1 MVYYIGMKN
10 ALKILFLSSIVFSS
24 VGCNKGADSM
34 NEYQG
39 PVDVILI
46 SGQSNAVGCTRSS
59 EIKMSVGAS
68 AYNDYLK
75 GFDDVKI
82 AYDNWDKITGTD
94 AGGNTGT
101 VFRLQHD
108 SKKKFVKVM
117 LGQGNGEITF
127 GPEIGIA
134 NALHEK
140 HAHKLYI
147 IKCACGASN
156 LKDDWVKKDS
166 TMYGNFI
173 EYVKNQMNVLKEL
186 GLEPTIKAM
195 CWMQGEGDSWDGY
208 YQDYYENTK
217 EFVGNLRSDLKE
229 LAGNKDF
236 PFIDAAILADSKVW
250 TYHKQVNEAKKQ
262 FAEESDNNYFI
273 DTNAAGMHT
282 DKEPRG
288 NVDKCHYDS
297 ESELLLGKLFAEQ
310 FEQFLME

>member
-1 MVYYIGMKN
+1 MKN
-10 ALKILFLSSIVFSS
+10 ILKLLFLSSIVFSS
-24 VGCNKGADSM
+24 VGCKKGEDSM
-34 NEYQG
+34 PEYQG
-39 PVDVILI
+39 PVDVIVI

-75 GFDDVKI
+75 GFDDIKI

-94 AGGNTGT
+94 AGGNSGT
-101 VFRLQHD
+101 VFRIQHD

-117 LGQGNGEITF
+117 LGQGNGDVTF

-134 NALHEK
+134 DALHEK

-156 LKDDWVKKDS
+156 LKDDWAKRNS
-166 TMYGNFI
+166 QMYGEFVTF
-173 EYVKNQMNVLKEL
+173 VKNQMSVLKEQ
-186 GLEPTIKAM
+186 GLEPTIKAL
-195 CWMQGEGDSWDGY
+195 CWMQGEGDAWDGY
-208 YQDYYENTK
+208 CEEYYDNTK
-217 EFVGNLRSDLKE
+217 EFVGNLREDLKE

-236 PFIDAAILADSKVW
+236 PFIDAGISNTIVPGEGRRWPK
-250 TYHKQVNEAKKQ
+250 YEEVNAAKKQ

-273 DTNAAGMHT
+273 DTIEAGMHT
-282 DKEPRG
+282 NEEPRG
-288 NVDKCHYDS
+288 DIDYAHYDS

-310 FEQFLME
+310 FEPFLMKE

>member
-1 MVYYIGMKN
+1 MKN
-10 ALKILFLSSIVFSS
+10 VLKILFLSSIVFSS

-34 NEYQG
+34 SEYQG

-82 AYDNWDKITGTD
+82 SYDNWDKITGTD

-108 SKKKFVKVM
+108 SNKKFVKVM
-117 LGQGNGEITF
+117 LGQGNGDVTF

-134 NALHEK
+134 NTLHER

-156 LKDDWVKKDS
+156 LKDDWVKRDS
-166 TMYGNFI
+166 PMYGKFVD
-173 EYVKNQMNVLKEL
+173 YVKNQMNVLKEK

-195 CWMQGEGDSWDGY
+195 CWMQGEGDSYLGY
-208 YQDYYENTK
+208 YENYYENTK
-217 EFVGNLRSDLKE
+217 EFVGNLREDLKE

-236 PFIDAAILADSKVW
+236 PFIDAGINKS
-250 TYHKQVNEAKKQ
+250 VNPTTKELQWQYYKEVNAAKKQ
-262 FAEESDNNYFI
+262 FAEESDNNFYI
-273 DTNAAGMHT
+273 DTIEAGMHT
-282 DKEPRG
+282 DQEPRG
-288 NVDKCHYDS
+288 NIDWCHYDS